1 MHSWARLSAKLLG
14 AYNRSSE
21 IRKGTISRDWGKP
34 GLGKQEGF
42 LERVVWK
49 VPRLFTLPEEDI
61 CRWARSFVTT
71 V

>member
-21 IRKGTISRDWGKP
+21 IRKGTISRDWGSQ
-34 GLGKQEGF
+34 GWGSWGGF

-49 VPRLFTLPEEDI
+49 VPRFFTLPEEDVY
-61 CRWARSFVTT
+61 RWARSFVTT